1 MSVRQ
6 DTKKTVL
13 KAVLMGAA
21 AALLIAGNASADPR
35 RGGPGASIYVDN
47 FVPNSGARQPHF
59 DGHDHDDAREGV
71 RSGKFVPLSQV
82 LSTIRQKYPG
92 KQLDTR
98 QVDFGPKNL
107 PCYDIRWLTP
117 DGRRLDIMVNA
128 QTGRIIQVVG
138 L

>member
-6 DTKKTVL
+6 DTKRTVRT
-13 KAVLMGAA
+13 AVLMGVA
-21 AALLIAGNASADPR
+21 AALFIAGSASADPR

-47 FVPNSGARQPHF
+47 FVPNQGARQRHF
-59 DGHDHDDAREGV
+59 EGHDHDDAREGV
-71 RSGKFVPLSQV
+71 RSGKFVPLSTV
-82 LSTIRQKYPG
+82 LSNIRQKYPG

-98 QVDFGPKNL
+98 QVAFGPRDL